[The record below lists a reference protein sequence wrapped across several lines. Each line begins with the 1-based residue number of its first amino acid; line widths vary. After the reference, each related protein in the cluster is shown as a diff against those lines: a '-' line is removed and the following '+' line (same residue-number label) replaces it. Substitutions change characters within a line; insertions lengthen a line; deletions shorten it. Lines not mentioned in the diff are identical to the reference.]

1 MNKTPFSIALVTLLP
16 TLLLF
21 GCGGD
26 GDNNSGSTPVRQAVF
41 EVRIVN
47 LTYNQPLSPPGVILH
62 RTGYSAFQAGQPA
75 SVGLEVLAEGGD
87 PSDWIAQAETD
98 NAVLAT
104 ATGTAP
110 VGPGGSIT
118 LSVAGDSAADLAI
131 SLATMLVNTND
142 AFTGRSGI
150 TVGQLAV
157 QDSLSL
163 NLSAY
168 DAGTEAN
175 SETAATIPG
184 PAAGGEGFNTLR
196 DDHDFVSIHG
206 GVVTRDDGLATSA
219 LDESH
224 RFIGP
229 TSRIVITRIQ

>member
-1 MNKTPFSIALVTLLP
+1 MNKTPLSIALTALLP

-26 GDNNSGSTPVRQAVF
+26 SDSNVSLNLGQDAVF
-41 EVRIVN
+41 EVRILN
-47 LTYNQPLSPPGVILH
+47 LTHNQPLSPPGVVLH

-87 PSDWIAQAETD
+87 PADWIAQAETD

-104 ATGTAP
+104 VTGNSP
-110 VGPGGSIT
+110 VGPGGATT
-118 LSVAGDSAADLAI
+118 LSVAGNRSTDLAI

-150 TVGQLAV
+150 AVGQLAV
-157 QDSLSL
+157 QDSLTM
-163 NLSAY
+163 NLSTY

-175 SETAATIPG
+175 TETVGTIPG
-184 PAAGGEGFNTLR
+184 PAAGGEGFNALR
-196 DDHDFVSIHG
+196 DDHNFVSIHG
-206 GVVTRDDGLATSA
+206 GVVTRDDGLATSV

-229 TSRIVITRIQ
+229 TSRIIITRTQ